1 MILTLHL
8 LIRQEPVRV
17 SVPSA
22 ASPYFLLVAI
32 IEVTLFMS
40 LFPSIWIGHLWAHSM
55 RRWRPLLE
63 PLPLRTPTWVLFD
76 SPLPLGVLWR
86 LPLITCRSSFW
97 SLGMLR
103 TGSSSAAS
111 LGCLIFHHLS
121 SATAFIGTGPGSRW
135 KVGRIINSL
144 APQKLYLII
153 LESFKEYFSLNWPFI
168 WYNIT
173 KICLRLFLA
182 KFPFFSLK
190 LKFYY
195 KWKMLNSPIILQN
208 ANMI

>member
-22 ASPYFLLVAI
+22 ASPYFLLVTI

-40 LFPSIWIGHLWAHSM
+40 LFPSIWIGRLWAHSM
-55 RRWRPLLE
+55 RRWHPLLE
-63 PLPLRTPTWVLFD
+63 PLPLRTPTWVPFD

-86 LPLITCRSSFW
+86 LPLMTCHSSLW
-97 SLGMLR
+97 SLGMSR

-111 LGCLIFHHLS
+111 FGCLIFHHLS
-121 SATAFIGTGPGSRW
+121 STTAFIGTGPGSRW

-144 APQKLYLII
+144 APQWILLKELGKYCNYTIYIPYL
-153 LESFKEYFSLNWPFI
+153 KR
-168 WYNIT
+168 
-173 KICLRLFLA
+173 KIPYALRL
-182 KFPFFSLK
+182 KNSNSFSIFTIYWLVFK
-190 LKFYY
+190 
-195 KWKMLNSPIILQN
+195 S
-208 ANMI
+208 